1 MQSKPFHLMFVK
13 VILSTFVRVIP
24 LFENTS
30 YTIPSLALT
39 LIHMAII
46 IYVTKLSHQGIKNP
60 KYNK

>member
-1 MQSKPFHLMFVK
+1 MQSKPFHLMSVK

-24 LFENTS
+24 LYENTS
-30 YTIPSLALT
+30 FTISSLALT
-39 LIHMAII
+39 LIRMAII

>member
-1 MQSKPFHLMFVK
+1 MFVK

-24 LFENTS
+24 LYENTS
-30 YTIPSLALT
+30 YTISLLALT